1 MCFRAK
7 LVGSVCTDHEVE
19 VQYSPWESK
28 VSARIQVAKGYLC
41 HHQCGG
47 DVGMPLSYWR
57 SWMNNFSFTLWK
69 SVWGPISLTSFLI
82 TSDEL
87 SRASYL
93 LHGNA
98 GGFAGLR
105 CPDSC
110 SACAILTE
118 GGMVQGLVVAC
129 YIWIHALVS
138 RCVWNC
144 LCDLWWFMII
154 VFS

>member
-1 MCFRAK
+1 MPPPVRRRRRDAFVILTELNEEFLLHSLEECMRTHFSNIISYHIR
-7 LVGSVCTDHEVE
+7 
-19 VQYSPWESK
+19 
-28 VSARIQVAKGYLC
+28 RIV
-41 HHQCGG
+41 
-47 DVGMPLSYWR
+47 
-57 SWMNNFSFTLWK
+57 
-69 SVWGPISLTSFLI
+69 
-82 TSDEL
+82 

-110 SACAILTE
+110 SACAILTA

-138 RCVWNC
+138 RCV
-144 LCDLWWFMII
+144 
-154 VFS
+154 